1 MRLVDLEF
9 SETLE
14 LNHRISGGFS
24 FSTDVDIDL
33 NIDLIT
39 FDGGSLEIDLDN
51 LDKSI
56 EPDTQ
61 FEFESIKDNFTTFEF
76 FDFGEVG
83 EASVSLYVGDP
94 LIENY

>member
-9 SETLE
+9 SEILE
-14 LNHRISGGFS
+14 LEHRISGGWG
-24 FSTDVDIDL
+24 FSTDADIDL

-61 FEFESIKDNFTTFEF
+61 NDF
-76 FDFGEVG
+76 FWWGGRWGDPELNSGEVG